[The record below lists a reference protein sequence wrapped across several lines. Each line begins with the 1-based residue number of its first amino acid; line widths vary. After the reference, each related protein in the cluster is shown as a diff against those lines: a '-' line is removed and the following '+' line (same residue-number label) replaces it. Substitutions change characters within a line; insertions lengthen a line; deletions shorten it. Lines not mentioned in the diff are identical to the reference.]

1 MCLRIGAKNWTAR
14 PHKGILIRSCGAS
27 LEWGKADKN
36 GVKKEREWP
45 GNNWRKKSLS
55 EENPLTLGREV
66 RDLRKE
72 RWISGFQVPC
82 FICDQAQ
89 FSHWAMSGSLWPHG
103 LPNARP
109 PCLSPAPG
117 AYSNS
122 CPSIGDAIQPS
133 HSLSSPLLLPSIFP
147 SIGVFSNESV
157 LRIRWPKSYV
167 IQTSKITSAF
177 DEPCHTYKCS
187 EYLV

>member
-89 FSHWAMSGSLWPHG
+89 LVTQPCPALCDPMDYQTPGLPVCRQRPELIQTPVHQSVMPSNRLILCRPLSSCLQSFPASGSFPMSQFFASDG
-103 LPNARP
+103 
-109 PCLSPAPG
+109 
-117 AYSNS
+117 
-122 CPSIGDAIQPS
+122 QS
-133 HSLSSPLLLPSIFP
+133 HMWYKH
-147 SIGVFSNESV
+147 
-157 LRIRWPKSYV
+157 LR
-167 IQTSKITSAF
+167 
-177 DEPCHTYKCS
+177 
-187 EYLV
+187 